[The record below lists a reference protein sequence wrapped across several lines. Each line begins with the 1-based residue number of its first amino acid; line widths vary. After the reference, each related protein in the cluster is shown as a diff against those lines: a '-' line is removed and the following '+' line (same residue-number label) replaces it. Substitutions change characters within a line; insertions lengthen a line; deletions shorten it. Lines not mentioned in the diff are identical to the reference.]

1 MNALPYK
8 FGNDDEW
15 VNLTEQDITSIF
27 ISLQKLKI
35 IKKLPIEPPRW
46 DQYNG
51 KCNYEEYEEIYN
63 ESLEQS
69 NWEFKL
75 A

>member
-35 IKKLPIEPPRW
+35 IKKLPIEYPRW
-46 DQYNG
+46 DMYHG
-51 KCNYEEYEEIYN
+51 KCDYEDYEEIYN

-69 NWEFKL
+69 NWKFKL
-75 A
+75 S